1 MTFEGSTL
9 CPACKA
15 DIARVLRD
23 VLRKA
28 DEWSSDGGGLIPIEC
43 PKCDANID
51 IHFQILYHINIV
63 KAGK

>member
-9 CPACKA
+9 CPACTA
-15 DIARVLRD
+15 DIAKDLRD

-28 DEWSSDGGGLIPIEC
+28 DERSTDGGGLAQIEC

-51 IHFQILYHINIV
+51 IHYQILYHVKIV
-63 KAGK
+63 EAKE